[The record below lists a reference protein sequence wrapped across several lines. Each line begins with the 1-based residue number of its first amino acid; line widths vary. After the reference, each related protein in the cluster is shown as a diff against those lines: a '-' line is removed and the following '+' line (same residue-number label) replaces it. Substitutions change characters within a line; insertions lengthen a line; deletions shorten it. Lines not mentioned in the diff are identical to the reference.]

1 MSKEKF
7 IVPSTEEIK
16 KLLSVATNDA
26 AMADKTIGALLG
38 MKLVDSFLP
47 KVKGEPDWDYK
58 GLKQFFHENGI
69 ETSDTFAEAMNKL
82 K

>member
-1 MSKEKF
+1 MSTEKF
-7 IVPSTEEIK
+7 IAPSTEEVK
-16 KLLSVATNDA
+16 KLLSIAINDA
-26 AMADKTIGALLG
+26 AMAEETIGALLG
-38 MKLVDSFLP
+38 MKFIDSLLP
-47 KVKGEPDWDYK
+47 KIKGEPDWDYK